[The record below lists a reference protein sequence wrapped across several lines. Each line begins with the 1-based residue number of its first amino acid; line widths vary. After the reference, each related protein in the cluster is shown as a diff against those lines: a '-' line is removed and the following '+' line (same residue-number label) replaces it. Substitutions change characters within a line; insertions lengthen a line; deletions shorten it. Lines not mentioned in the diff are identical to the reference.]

1 MNEEDKKKA
10 LDRWAPI
17 LDNMGVTGSRADW
30 MSQYVHQHGI
40 MSNVNIPVTSTTQSI
55 SEKTDDSFPSLL
67 PMSMKIAAKTV
78 GMDLVSVQPLPGP
91 GGNTK
96 EEMDRIQAE
105 IKAENRQGKIDSV
118 IENKEYKE
126 KEIKDHP
133 DYKGPNIDLIYLD
146 FKYGSTSSS
155 SKSKRRRG
163 KK

>member
-1 MNEEDKKKA
+1 
-10 LDRWAPI
+10 
-17 LDNMGVTGSRADW
+17 
-30 MSQYVHQHGI
+30 
-40 MSNVNIPVTSTTQSI
+40 
-55 SEKTDDSFPSLL
+55 
-67 PMSMKIAAKTV
+67 
-78 GMDLVSVQPLPGP
+78 MDLVSVQPLPGP

-155 SKSKRRRG
+155 PKSKRKRG

>member
-10 LDRWAPI
+10 LDKWAPI
-17 LDNMGVTGSRADW
+17 LGNMGVTGSKADW

-55 SEKTDDSFPSLL
+55 SEKNDSFPSLL
-67 PMSMKIAAKTV
+67 PMAMKVSAQTV
-78 GMDLVSVQPLPGP
+78 GLDLVSVQPLSSPS
-91 GGNTK
+91 GNTK
-96 EEMDRIQAE
+96 EEIDRIQAE

-118 IENKEYKE
+118 IEGKEYKE

-133 DYKGPNIDLIYLD
+133 DYKGPNIGLLYLD

-155 SKSKRRRG
+155 KSKRKRG